1 MTPTRTPTRP
11 QRRDGGW
18 QAGGR
23 YWPDHIVQPALLALL
38 GEHLDRTTPTGGTK
52 R

>member
-1 MTPTRTPTRP
+1 MTATPTPTRP

-38 GEHLDRTTPTGGTK
+38 GDHPTRPVTPTGGQ